1 MGLDFRIVRRN
12 IVLQCSMEARM
23 AQNPWQPLFE
33 TPFVKRFIPE
43 LAVWSWTDPN
53 RAMERL
59 AGIQRAALD
68 VTIETL
74 EQTAELLRQVRD
86 KNVSTGGA
94 K

>member
-1 MGLDFRIVRRN
+1 
-12 IVLQCSMEARM
+12 M

-33 TPFVKRFIPE
+33 TAFVKKLVPE
-43 LAVWSWTDPN
+43 LAVWSWTDPAKA
-53 RAMERL
+53 RSHL

-86 KNVSTGGA
+86 KGVPPGGA

>member
-1 MGLDFRIVRRN
+1 
-12 IVLQCSMEARM
+12 MER
-23 AQNPWQPLFE
+23 NPWQPVFDH
-33 TPFVKRFIPE
+33 PFVKRFVPE
-43 LAVWSWTDPN
+43 LAVWSWTDPG
-53 RAMERL
+53 RALQSL

-86 KNVSTGGA
+86 KGVPPGGA